1 MQKKFILITIVLG
14 LSVVLAL
21 SSPDAHQARSAD
33 VRDFPNLDSIIEAN
47 MVYGHLPGV
56 QACAI
61 KDGEVIWQG
70 AYGYARLSDSMEV
83 TDTTIFNIASISKT
97 VTSVALMQL
106 WEHGYFNLD
115 DDINEHLSFEVHNPW
130 YPTDSITP
138 RMLLTHTSSIWDR
151 WTILDTLISL
161 GDSTLTLREF
171 CEQYLCLGGTWY
183 SMMNFGNYLP
193 STHYGYSNI
202 GLTLVGHLVEAVSN
216 SPDGYFV
223 QHCEDSIFTPLGMN
237 RTCWL
242 MCDVDTNQMAMSYYT
257 TGSPSPVGYISTP
270 IYPAASLKTTA
281 VELAN
286 FLSAFQNYG
295 QLGTVTILDS
305 TTVEDITTIQ
315 YPSVTT
321 ERGLGWWF
329 ITFDGRELW
338 GHHGGPLMG
347 HTCEMWFC
355 RADNSGAIV
364 LSNGDYG
371 AYSRNATMAITD
383 ALLDYALEYGIN
395 ELKIQTPK
403 LDFITCAPN
412 PFTTTTE
419 VTYIIPMETHV
430 RITVHNAAGQR
441 VVTLV
446 DTRQTAGTYSISW
459 DGKRLPNGV
468 YICRM
473 ETDNCPETQKILL
486 IR

>member
-21 SSPDAHQARSAD
+21 SSPDAHQARSPD

-61 KDGEVIWQG
+61 KDGEIIWQG

-83 TDTTIFNIASISKT
+83 TDSTIFNIASISKT
-97 VTSVALMQL
+97 VTSVALMQS
-106 WEHGYFNLD
+106 WEMGCFNLD
-115 DDINEHLSFEVHNPW
+115 DDINEHLSFDVHNPW

-138 RMLLTHTSSIWDR
+138 RTLLTHTSSIWDR
-151 WTILDTLISL
+151 WTILDTLILL
-161 GDSTLTLREF
+161 GDSTLAIREF
-171 CEQYLCLGGTWY
+171 CEQYLCPGGTWY

-193 STHYGYSNI
+193 GTHFDYCNVGI
-202 GLTLVGHLVEAVSN
+202 TLVGHLLEAVTN
-216 SPDGYFV
+216 SPDGYFI
-223 QHCEDSIFTPLGMN
+223 QHCEDSIFAPLNMN

-242 MCDVDTNQMAMSYYT
+242 MCDVDTNHMAMPYYT
-257 TGSPSPVGYISTP
+257 SGSPSPVGYISTP

-281 VELAN
+281 IELSK
-286 FLSAFQNYG
+286 FLRAFQNYG
-295 QLGTVTILDS
+295 QSGTVAILDS
-305 TTVEDITTIQ
+305 ATVEEMTTIQ

-321 ERGLGWWF
+321 EWGLGWWC
-329 ITFDGRELW
+329 ITFEGRELW

-355 RADNSGAIV
+355 KDEKSGAIV
-364 LSNGDYG
+364 LSNGDHG
-371 AYSRNATMAITD
+371 DYSRNATMAITD

-395 ELKIQTPK
+395 ELQIHPPSNH
-403 LDFITCAPN
+403 LITCQPN

-419 VTYIIPMETHV
+419 IRYHTPKETHV
-430 RITVHNAAGQR
+430 RITVYNAAGQR
-441 VVTLV
+441 MATLV
-446 DTRQTAGTYSISW
+446 DASQEAGPYSVLW
-459 DGKRLPNGV
+459 DATDLPNGV
-468 YICRM
+468 YLCRM
-473 ETDNCPETQKILL
+473 ETNDYTKTQKVLL
-486 IR
+486 MR